1 MAVHTYPHGCACAP
15 YLHLVSLL
23 SLAPLKEFPNLCQA
37 LIRNKQT
44 PGLVTGNSLDQPVPM
59 KEQIHLT
66 SLGTDVRRVKSK
78 LQICIGNEMN
88 VLMQLGS
95 MAVGRRFVPIFEV
108 AEA

>member
-1 MAVHTYPHGCACAP
+1 
-15 YLHLVSLL
+15 
-23 SLAPLKEFPNLCQA
+23 
-37 LIRNKQT
+37 
-44 PGLVTGNSLDQPVPM
+44 M
-59 KEQIHLT
+59 KEQIHL

-95 MAVGRRFVPIFEV
+95 MAVGRGFVPIFEV